1 MHYQSLV
8 NPLAML
14 NKLTQLIDSCDS
26 IISIT
31 SFFWR
36 DGYASDVIL
45 HHLEKAVK
53 RGVRIDVVLDSVV
66 YLTANSKQLA
76 NFASTYKDKVK
87 VYLYIGQGFLHSKL
101 WIFDSNALCISS
113 CNISDQYYTTL
124 HRKKFMTN
132 REVYIENASTALLAE
147 AHCTMMDYIRCSKL
161 LKTNDNVFVD
171 RVNKTFM
178 EHVANFE
185 INDGIVHIDESR
197 VKLITSNKIQYDTLK
212 SMFNEGKNIHLEA
225 GYINYHIVNKLSND
239 KNEITVVTSDKRGLS
254 FIDWMYET
262 FNRLIPLRNCYHY
275 YSSVHKVHSK
285 VYHNEKMTIYGSY
298 NIDYL
303 SKINR
308 EVMLVIYQDK

>member
-14 NKLTQLIDSCDS
+14 NKLTRMIDSCDT

-87 VYLYIGQGFLHSKL
+87 VYLYMGQGFLHSKL
-101 WIFDSNALCISS
+101 WIFDSNALCVSS
-113 CNISDQYYTTL
+113 CNISDNYYTL
-124 HRKKFMTN
+124 LRGKKPMSN
-132 REVYIENASTALLAE
+132 HEVYIENASPMLLAE
-147 AHCTMMDYIRCSKL
+147 AHCVVMDYIRCSRL
-161 LKTNDNVFVD
+161 LKLNDKVFVD
-171 RVNKTFM
+171 NANEMFM
-178 EHVANFE
+178 EQVADYE
-185 INDGIVHIDESR
+185 LTDGIVHIDESC
-197 VKLITSNKIQYDTLK
+197 VKLITSNKIQYNMLK
-212 SMFNEGKNIHLEA
+212 SLFDTGNKIHLEA
-225 GYINYHIVNKLSND
+225 GYINYHIVNKLSSD
-239 KNEITVVTSDKRGLS
+239 KNEITIVTSDKRGLS
-254 FIDWMYET
+254 TIDWLYET

-275 YSSVHKVHSK
+275 YNSIHKVHSK
-285 VYHNEKMTIYGSY
+285 VYHNEKMIIYGSY

-308 EVMLVIYQDK
+308 EIMLVIYRNK